1 MNVLW
6 CLSNPKCSKLE
17 LDEKVERQQPG
28 TTLRD
33 MSAVVHSMEKI
44 DQVSV

>member
-1 MNVLW
+1 MNALC

-17 LDEKVERQQPG
+17 LDEEVERQQPG
-28 TTLRD
+28 MTLRD

-44 DQVSV
+44 EQVSV